1 MKEINF
7 SFHLGLFT
15 LGSLQHRFFGRPF
28 ASSPWSRSSCSF
40 FLVWFQSKFGCIP
53 CVCLCLLSA
62 PPVLLSILL
71 HPALW
76 GADTPVWTTSVV
88 FLALW
93 LLAGIGHWGTLRS
106 QRKGRERLDVSFP
119 CLSMLGHH
127 WLLILWLGCRSFQSV
142 PFHVILCFGVLVTT
156 SFLVPL
162 GLQMCIH
169 HVFHLLY
176 LWCFDILG
184 LVDPRKGWDC
194 PSPNS
199 LFLEI
204 VKDLP
209 GACLIGKPTNN
220 KSSPPP
226 PSFIR

>member
-62 PPVLLSILL
+62 TPVLLSILL

-119 CLSMLGHH
+119 CLWQSMLGHH
-127 WLLILWLGCRSFQSV
+127 WLLILWLGCRSFQGV
-142 PFHVILCFGVLVTT
+142 PFHVILFWGSGNHFLSCPFGSADVHSSCFSLTVFMMLWH
-156 SFLVPL
+156 L
-162 GLQMCIH
+162 GPCGSKERVRL
-169 HVFHLLY
+169 
-176 LWCFDILG
+176 
-184 LVDPRKGWDC
+184 
-194 PSPNS
+194 S
-199 LFLEI
+199 L
-204 VKDLP
+204 P
-209 GACLIGKPTNN
+209 
-220 KSSPPP
+220 
-226 PSFIR
+226 